1 MYWPASL
8 TITPTAAGMAET
20 LAAQLIW
27 IGLLSGLAATIWR
40 AGLRKVL
47 RGDL

>member
-1 MYWPASL
+1 VEMTEA
-8 TITPTAAGMAET
+8 

-27 IGLLSGLAATIWR
+27 IGLLAGVAALIWR